1 MLSWSDIDT
10 IMFDMDGTLL
20 DLHFD
25 SYFWR
30 NLVPQ
35 VYSEKHN
42 ISVEEARE
50 KILAGYEKIYGSLD
64 WYCLDYWTKK
74 LDLDIGALKTTIAH
88 KIAIRPNALILLQEL
103 QLLGKR
109 IILITNAHPIS
120 LNIKMKHTGLAVFF
134 HQCISSHSLK
144 LAKENSGFWE
154 KLQSLEPY
162 NPDRTVLFDDSLPV
176 LLITRWLMNHGLNP
190 CVAACVLRL
199 QICPNLIQKKFLLK
213 EFVYILFSLVLVQ
226 FYFHYYLLFSRFQK
240 VA

>member
-74 LDLDIGALKTTIAH
+74 LDLDIGELKTTITH
-88 KIAIRPNALILLQEL
+88 KIAIRPNVLILLQEL

-176 LLITRWLMNHGLNP
+176 LQQAKREGIKHLFGIVKPDSQNLPIELEEFPQIDDFNQVLPSYLSTKEITND
-190 CVAACVLRL
+190 
-199 QICPNLIQKKFLLK
+199 
-213 EFVYILFSLVLVQ
+213 
-226 FYFHYYLLFSRFQK
+226 
-240 VA
+240 